1 MRKKINLS
9 VIIPIYN
16 AESYLDISLRSILKQ
31 SFSNFELI
39 CVNDGSKDKSLD
51 ILKKFAQQDSRLK
64 IINQKNSG
72 AAVARNK
79 GLSVANGETII
90 ILDADDIF
98 KQNFFETMYSQL
110 IKSKAEVV
118 ICQFDIFN
126 QCKNIVFSSR
136 KLSNKNLINKTI
148 FPQAIKNRL
157 FQITNAACWNK
168 IFSTK
173 FIKDNHI
180 TFHDFRPIDD
190 LDFTFLSLALASK
203 IKIIDDRLVTYR
215 INTKVSQTDRINL
228 KTFRAIKAF
237 DILKSEL
244 KKRKLF
250 SKFRFSFYIA
260 KLESFLWLIK
270 KTFLNSL

>member
-16 AESYLDISLRSILKQ
+16 AELYLDISLESILKQ

-51 ILKKFAQQDSRLK
+51 ILKKFSQQDSRLK

-79 GLSVANGETII
+79 GLSIANGETII

-98 KQNFFETMYSQL
+98 KQNFFEIMYNQL
-110 IKSKAEVV
+110 IKSKAEIV
-118 ICQFDIFN
+118 ICQFDIFDQN
-126 QCKNIVFSSR
+126 TNKKIFSRKLQNKDLSNKVFSSTFVR
-136 KLSNKNLINKTI
+136 
-148 FPQAIKNRL
+148 NRI
-157 FQITNAACWNK
+157 FQITNAASWNK
-168 IFSTK
+168 IFK
-173 FIKDNHI
+173 KDFILKNKI
-180 TFHDFRPIDD
+180 VFQNLKIMND
-190 LDFTFLSLALASK
+190 LNFTFLSLALASK
-203 IKIIDDRLVTYR
+203 IKIIDDKLVTYR